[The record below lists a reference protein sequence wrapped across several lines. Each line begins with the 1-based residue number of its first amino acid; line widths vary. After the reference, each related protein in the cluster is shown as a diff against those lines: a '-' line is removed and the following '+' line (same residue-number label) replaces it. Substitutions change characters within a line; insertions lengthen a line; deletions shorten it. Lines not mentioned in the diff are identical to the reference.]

1 MTFAPRQNWDVFN
14 KAKLAHQARQQLESG
29 SDDSTDMNAAFMRYA
44 DYFDTLRQ
52 ARQELYRDSPWQLRD
67 AEKARWEEKIAL
79 RTKLVALYQAM
90 DRRRDG

>member
-1 MTFAPRQNWDVFN
+1 L
-14 KAKLAHQARQQLESG
+14 AKLSHQARQQAESG
-29 SDDSTDMNAAFMRYA
+29 SGDSTDLNAAFRRYA

-67 AEKARWEEKIAL
+67 AEKARWEEKSAL
-79 RTKLVALYQAM
+79 KIKLVAFYQAM